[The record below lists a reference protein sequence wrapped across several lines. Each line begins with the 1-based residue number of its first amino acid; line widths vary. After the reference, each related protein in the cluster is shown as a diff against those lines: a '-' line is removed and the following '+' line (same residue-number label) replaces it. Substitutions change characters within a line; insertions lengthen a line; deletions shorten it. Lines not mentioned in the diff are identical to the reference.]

1 MMTMP
6 KGYVKV
12 VELSPKTL
20 HIIRALIIGGTI
32 SFFVIT
38 SLFYNNPIVKE
49 IMKLISDGLLTMW

>member
-1 MMTMP
+1 MP
-6 KGYVKV
+6 KGYVKE

-38 SLFYNNPIVKE
+38 SLFHDNLIVKE